1 MIFYFVEPYGIAK
14 RLYPIEENINEKVCK
29 DFWESQQCVDE
40 SIEIHNVIQ
49 IVSPRKCVKNVE
61 GGGLKNSL
69 GLICERC
76 TVGRGHFLTVRRL
89 QGSDKLKWN
98 PEVNCTDVFEKMK
111 MVNHVKF

>member
-1 MIFYFVEPYGIAK
+1 MIFYLVEPYRIAK

-40 SIEIHNVIQ
+40 SIEIYSVIQ
-49 IVSPRKCVKNVE
+49 IVSRRKCVKNVE
-61 GGGLKNSL
+61 GGGLKGSL

-76 TVGRGHFLTVRRL
+76 TVGRCHFLTVRRL
-89 QGSDKLKWN
+89 QGTNKLKCN
-98 PEVNCTDVFEKMK
+98 PQVNCTDVFEKMK